1 MRVSSGAATPHER
14 DGDGTCMYRVAHISD
29 LHVLAPAGVDWRAV
43 LFNKR
48 LTGYINLVL
57 RRGRVHRRAYLEA
70 VLGAASRDADHLVVT
85 GDVTNMAFESEFL
98 EARALLDEV
107 ARRVEVTVIP
117 GNHDIYVPPVLRQR
131 QFQRH
136 FGPFLRS
143 DLPDCSPDLPA
154 GCFPCV
160 KLRGPVAIIALSS
173 GVPRPPFVSAGYLG
187 REQLAALDA
196 VLAHPEVKRRTPVV
210 LVHHPPVDRRIRL
223 LQLRDGLV
231 DAGALR
237 RSLNALARG
246 LVLFGHV
253 HRRSHCRLPTAA
265 GVLDAV
271 SASGAALDH
280 PDPSVRAGLNR
291 YEVGA
296 DGAVATIDALALDP
310 AGRALL
316 PAPIPMRPPCR

>member
-1 MRVSSGAATPHER
+1 
-14 DGDGTCMYRVAHISD
+14 
-29 LHVLAPAGVDWRAV
+29 
-43 LFNKR
+43 
-48 LTGYINLVL
+48 
-57 RRGRVHRRAYLEA
+57 
-70 VLGAASRDADHLVVT
+70 
-85 GDVTNMAFESEFL
+85 
-98 EARALLDEV
+98 
-107 ARRVEVTVIP
+107 
-117 GNHDIYVPPVLRQR
+117 
-131 QFQRH
+131 
-136 FGPFLRS
+136 
-143 DLPDCSPDLPA
+143 
-154 GCFPCV
+154 
-160 KLRGPVAIIALSS
+160 LRGPVAIIALSS

-253 HRRSHCRLPTAA
+253 HRRTRCQLPTAA
-265 GVLDAV
+265 DVLDAV